1 MHDPNLPQEV
11 IDRLIARRGRLN
23 AYESLKSQST
33 ALVVIDMQNAFVA
46 EGLPSEIPI
55 AREIVPNINLLA
67 DAVRR
72 TGGVVAWVQLATA
85 PEADGGW
92 PTFYEFVVDR
102 QNAAKISSNLNE
114 GTEGFALW
122 PELGVREADLFV
134 TKSRF
139 SAFLQGSSDIEAK
152 LRDRGVDSV
161 LITGTVTNVCC
172 ESSARDAMQLGF
184 KTVMISDANAA
195 RSDQA
200 HTATLSSFIHSFGD
214 VRPTHEVIALLED
227 SARGRAAAE

>member
-1 MHDPNLPQEV
+1 MHDPKLPREV

-23 AYESLKSQST
+23 AYETLDAARS

-46 EGLPSEIPI
+46 EGMPSEIPI
-55 AREIVPNINLLA
+55 AREIVPNINRLA
-67 DAVRR
+67 EAVRR
-72 TGGVVAWVQLATA
+72 TGGTVAWVQLATA

-92 PTFYEFVVDR
+92 PTFYDFVVDR
-102 QNAAKISSNLNE
+102 QNAAKISANLNE

-122 PELGVREADLFV
+122 PELAVRDNDLFV
-134 TKSRF
+134 AKRRF

-152 LRDRGVDSV
+152 LRERGVDTV

-172 ESSARDAMQLGF
+172 ETSARDAMQLGF

-195 RSDQA
+195 RSDTE
-200 HTATLSSFIHSFGD
+200 HTAVLSSFIHSFGD
-214 VRPTHEVIALLED
+214 VRPTSEVIALLED
-227 SARGRAAAE
+227 SARSRAAAE